1 MMASDATETTDS
13 TVLLERAAVPFD
25 ARGEWIAAVRVR
37 GVAAGIRDEFDTHE
51 EVARWVTPL
60 MLMHFALACLEQF
73 GSRAAAPARSLQA
86 AIDHVRRVASVTDE
100 EEDMYID

>member
-1 MMASDATETTDS
+1 MSEASTTADPM
-13 TVLLERAAVPFD
+13 VLLERAAVLLD

-37 GVAAGIRDEFDTHE
+37 GVAAAIRDEFDRHE

-60 MLMHFALACLEQF
+60 MLMRFALACLEQF

-86 AIDHVRRVASVTDE
+86 AIDHVRRVAPVR
-100 EEDMYID
+100 EEDEDRYID